1 MQFNELV
8 PNFIKQED
16 LLDKYLKQHNVMDTK
31 KFLRPVAKNLEFN
44 SAYHNIRKAA
54 NNFMKH
60 RNKSKKIYIL
70 CDVDCDGL
78 FSTALMM
85 DFCTQ
90 SLGIAPFLLIHGGT
104 YLKTHGLTDESV
116 LKIIEKDPPDMLIV
130 PDAGSNDVEACRR
143 IKDAGVQTILILDH
157 HTMLEYNKYA
167 YIVNNQNPD
176 NCNIHNTALS
186 GTGVA
191 WKFCDYVNNTF
202 NLGIDTKQYL
212 DLVAFSICSDVCD
225 VTTLE
230 NRYILDYGLGHITN
244 TGLKAFCETFTKT
257 LAPTPEEVVWKIV
270 PKLNAVMRFD
280 NIELKG
286 RILRMLSSYCPLKEI
301 NDEYSEEYV
310 IKEMKHAHRDQ
321 TNLTKEISEK
331 LLEDI
336 DPNSKVS
343 ISFVDSDNL
352 AFTGLLASKIAGK
365 TRKPAL
371 VIRDIGEQYIGSVR
385 TDNGKF
391 FDLCQDS
398 GLFDFVAG
406 HREGAFGIG
415 FPKKNLEPLKK
426 YFGELDLSYESV
438 YNVIKVLEGK
448 EVSKYIDIFGLTACY
463 KYLWGH
469 GLEKP
474 VFGIRHIFI
483 NGKDISP
490 IGKTQS
496 TITFRYGQDNMK
508 FIRFFTSKEDKEK
521 LHVGEDVD
529 LELEIIG
536 TLEINEYNDMITPQV
551 QFTDF
556 EAKIVDRPQLDSL
569 F

>member
-1 MQFNELV
+1 MKFNELV
-8 PNFIKQED
+8 PNFTDQED
-16 LLDKYLKQHNVMDTK
+16 LLEQYLKKHNVTNIK
-31 KFLRPVAKNLEFN
+31 NFLKPTAKNLEYN
-44 SAYHNIRKAA
+44 SAYHDIRKAA

-90 SLGIAPFLLIHGGT
+90 ALGIAPFILLHGGN
-104 YLKTHGLTDESV
+104 YLKTHGLADERIM
-116 LKIIEKDPPDMLIV
+116 KIIEQDPPDMLII
-130 PDAGSNDVEACRR
+130 PDAGSNDVQACRR
-143 IKDAGVQTILILDH
+143 VKDAGVKTIVILDH
-157 HTMLEYNKYA
+157 HTILEYNKYA
-167 YIVNNQNPD
+167 YVINNQNPD
-176 NCNIHNTALS
+176 NYNINNVALS

-202 NLGIDTKQYL
+202 GLGIDTKQYL

-230 NRYILDYGLGHITN
+230 NRYILDYGLSHITN
-244 TGLKAFCETFTKT
+244 TGLKTFCETFTKT

-286 RILRMLSSYCPLKEI
+286 RILRMLSSYCPLQEI

-310 IKEMKHAHRDQ
+310 LKEMKQAHKQQ
-321 TNLTKEISEK
+321 TSLVKEVSKNLM
-331 LLEDI
+331 EDI
-336 DPNSKVS
+336 DSNEKVS
-343 ISFVDSDNL
+343 ISFVDGDNR
-352 AFTGLLASKIAGK
+352 AFTGLLANKITGI
-365 TRKPAL
+365 THKPAL
-371 VIRDIGEQYIGSVR
+371 VIRDIGNQYSGSVR
-385 TDNGKF
+385 TDNANF
-391 FDLCQDS
+391 FDICQDS

-406 HREGAFGIG
+406 HKEGAFGIG
-415 FPKKNLEPLKK
+415 FSKENLEPIKN
-426 YFGELDLSYESV
+426 YFKTIDLTHESV
-438 YNVIKVLEGK
+438 YNVVKVLEGK
-448 EVSKYIDIFGLTACY
+448 EVNKYIEIFGFAEYY
-463 KYLWGH
+463 KYIWGH

-474 VFGIRHIFI
+474 IFGIRHIYI
-483 NGKDISP
+483 NGKDIST
-490 IGKTQS
+490 IGKS
-496 TITFRYGQDNMK
+496 KNTIVFRYGQDNIK
-508 FIRFFTSKEDKEK
+508 FIRFFSSNEDKEK
-521 LHVGEDVD
+521 LHIGENIE

-536 TLEINEYNDMITPQV
+536 TLEWNVYNDLITPQV

-556 EAKIVDRPQLDSL
+556 QVKIADKPQIDSL